1 VAIAK
6 PQRTARL
13 HDNRQFGELELG
25 LAGQFQSTEDV
36 TQSRAV
42 HPSLAIIG
50 DANIQGAR

>member
-1 VAIAK
+1 MAIAK